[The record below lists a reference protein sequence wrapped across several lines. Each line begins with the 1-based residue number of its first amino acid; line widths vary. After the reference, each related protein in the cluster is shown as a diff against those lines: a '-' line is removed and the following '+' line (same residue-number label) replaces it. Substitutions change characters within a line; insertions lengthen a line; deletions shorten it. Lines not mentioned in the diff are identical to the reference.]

1 MKLFMILSS
10 FIIFISLAISQTAF
24 ATNSS
29 VTMLLDKY
37 HSEGVSQFDANK
49 GKSMWHEQH
58 IQKKTGKPVS
68 CATCHTSDIRKTGSH
83 IRTGKLIEAMSTIT
97 NPSRF
102 QDTKK
107 IEKWFKRN
115 CKWTWGRECTAQEKG
130 DFLLFFQSQ

>member
-1 MKLFMILSS
+1 MKPLMVLSS
-10 FIIFISLAISQTAF
+10 FFILASLTISQTAL

-29 VTMLLDKY
+29 IAMLLEKY
-37 HSEGVSQFDANK
+37 QSEGANQFDANK
-49 GKSMWHEQH
+49 GKSKWQEQH

-68 CATCHTSDIRKTGSH
+68 CATCHTTDLRKTGSH
-83 IRTGKLIEAMSTIT
+83 IRTGKLIEAMSLKT
-97 NPSRF
+97 NPQRF

>member
-1 MKLFMILSS
+1 MKSFMILSV
-10 FIIFISLAISQTAF
+10 FIIFISFAISQTAF
-24 ATNSS
+24 AGNNT

-49 GKSMWHEQH
+49 GKTMWQEQH

-68 CATCHTSDIRKTGSH
+68 CAACHTSDIRKTGSH
-83 IRTGKLIEAMSTIT
+83 IRTGKLIEAMAAST

-102 QDTKK
+102 HDAKN

-115 CKWTWGRECTAQEKG
+115 CKWTWGRQCTPQEKG